1 MPLSRRD
8 LSFLLPALAATG
20 ASAQQPQAPQAGTP
34 APRATLTGTVYHSDK
49 IPFTGNATKTGRR
62 FFMGKTHGGFNL
74 EMHETTLAP
83 GIETH
88 PPHKHLH
95 EEIIIVVEGTVESY
109 IDGKTEIVQPGS
121 VIFYGSNQMHNA
133 KNVGTTMC
141 KYKVI
146 ELRGNE

>member
-1 MPLSRRD
+1 
-8 LSFLLPALAATG
+8 LLPALAATG
-20 ASAQQPQAPQAGTP
+20 ASAQVQSAA
-34 APRATLTGTVYHSDK
+34 LTGTVYHNDK
-49 IPFTGNATKTGRR
+49 VPFTGNETKTGRR

-95 EEIIIVVEGTVESY
+95 EEILIVVEGTVQTY
-109 IDGKTEIVQPGS
+109 IDGKTDTAQAGS

-133 KNVGTTMC
+133 KNVGTVTC